1 MISGHRNLP
10 LLLLRTR
17 EAAMG
22 HFRPILKRFGL
33 TDQQWR
39 VARVLRE
46 APGGLQ
52 PGHIA
57 EVCEILSP
65 SLTGI
70 LSRMADMGLVERAT
84 APGDRRRLQVTLTR
98 DGRALVDRVLPL
110 IEQQYR
116 LIEIAVGTRTL
127 ANVYRTLDQ
136 VLATL
141 AQPIPSAVAKSAAT
155 IARRPTDSSPRA
167 AAAAA
172 PGRSRQRP
180 RTAKVG
186 LN

>member
-1 MISGHRNLP
+1 
-10 LLLLRTR
+10 
-17 EAAMG
+17 
-22 HFRPILKRFGL
+22 
-33 TDQQWR
+33 
-39 VARVLRE
+39 
-46 APGGLQ
+46 
-52 PGHIA
+52 
-57 EVCEILSP
+57 
-65 SLTGI
+65 
-70 LSRMADMGLVERAT
+70 MGLVERAI

>member
-17 EAAMG
+17 EAAMD

-46 APGGLQ
+46 AAGGLQ
-52 PGHIA
+52 PGQIA
-57 EVCEILSP
+57 DMCEILSP

-70 LSRMADMGLVERAT
+70 LSRMAEMGLVERTT
-84 APGDRRRLQVTLTR
+84 ASGDRRRQQVTLTR
-98 DGRALVDRVLPL
+98 EGRALVDRVLPL

-116 LIEIAVGTRTL
+116 LIEAAVGTRTL
-127 ANVYRTLDQ
+127 ANVYRTLDK

-141 AQPIPSAVAKSAAT
+141 AQPIPSAVAKVAAANSRRQAGS
-155 IARRPTDSSPRA
+155 ARRTA
-167 AAAAA
+167 AAVE
-172 PGRSRQRP
+172 PGRSRPP
-180 RTAKVG
+180 RRTTKVG
-186 LN
+186 AH

>member
-17 EAAMG
+17 EAAMD

-39 VARVLRE
+39 VARVLRA

-57 EVCEILSP
+57 DVCEILSP

-98 DGRALVDRVLPL
+98 DGRALVDSVLPL

-116 LIEIAVGTRTL
+116 LIEAAVGTRTL
-127 ANVYRTLDQ
+127 ANVYRTLDK

-141 AQPIPSAVAKSAAT
+141 AQPIPSAMAKPAAR
-155 IARRPTDSSPRA
+155 IARRRADSAQRA
-167 AAAAA
+167 AAAVA
-172 PGRSRQRP
+172 PGPSSP
-180 RTAKVG
+180 RRRTTKVG
-186 LN
+186 AH